1 MKRKLLALAVAVI
14 FILGTVATG
23 FAAVPSDVKGTDY
36 EKPVDR
42 LMTVDVFKGYD
53 TGLFGVNDYF
63 TRAQLATIAVRLLG
77 LEKAAELSAGPT
89 MFSDVP
95 ANHWA
100 SGYINVAVNQGII
113 KGYGDGRFGPDDP
126 VTYAQAITILVRTLG
141 YGPVTE
147 GVGTWPT
154 NYIAKGAEIGVT
166 KDVAFRAKDPAI
178 RGKIA
183 LMADNTLEI
192 PIMEQEFF
200 GSLASYKVTTKTIL
214 TDKLD
219 IAADRWVEGVVD
231 ATPIYDGTAGLKANA
246 VTIDGTEYEVETD
259 VDVNDYYGLAVKAL
273 LDKDKEK
280 IVYISVETDDKYIV
294 EGTFDE
300 FDSGQL
306 KINESSKKYAFATG
320 AELFLNG
327 ELVSYTDPALD
338 LEAAM
343 TGDAASVKFI
353 TNSDYEIEKLMVWQ
367 ESNPDVVKE
376 IKKGK
381 IKFVNGKPQIDI
393 DALEDDAE
401 DGNIVLIVEKN
412 GQKASLDDIE
422 VGDVVSHYTIDDVEY
437 FKVTDNKV
445 KGELYRVRGE
455 EATKFVVKGS
465 TYERI
470 EAAFFSTDEG
480 DSTTNITAATAE
492 STKDLVG
499 EYVVLY
505 LNGFGEVVYVEGDV
519 EATSDTMYAVFIED
533 VSGDIPSIVEGDD
546 EYYIRVF
553 NPSSEKKVLLK
564 FDEVGTATTGYTA
577 AAGITPGSLVSY
589 KLDKDGYVDGDVTVE
604 VPNAGLTTFIP
615 DKAADML
622 GGKFITSDTVI
633 VNVFNITG
641 GDDPA
646 VVKWSLVENVTG
658 GVAAGILADSDDPDL
673 AAYIIID
680 SASIQSEDEYA
691 VFIEYGYDADGKTV
705 ELFTEGDTVIY
716 PVATGTTLAPAKG
729 DLVRY
734 ALNDKGEFKPVD
746 KNGDGGLS
754 ATRAGA
760 TVAQKVYSK
769 VYSIDA
775 DDLRI
780 KVGPT
785 NYRID
790 EDVIVYDVV
799 KTSDIKVVDLESIA
813 EGDYVRVVTNT
824 EGLVEWILVI
834 PEP

>member
-36 EKPVDR
+36 EKAVDR

-166 KDVAFRAKDPAI
+166 KDVAFRANDPAI

-192 PIMEQEFF
+192 NIMEQEFF
-200 GSLASYKVTTKTIL
+200 GSLTSYKVTTKTIL

-231 ATPIYDGTAGLKANA
+231 ATPIYNGLTQIKANLISINGA
-246 VTIDGTEYEVETD
+246 EYEVEKD
-259 VDVNDYYGLAVKAL
+259 IDVNNYYGLAVKAL

-300 FDSGQL
+300 FDDGKL

-327 ELVSYTDPALD
+327 QVTSPITDGSGQITGITG
-338 LEAAM
+338 M

-353 TNSDYEIEKLMVWQ
+353 TNPDYEIEKLMVWQ

-422 VGDVVSHYTIDDVEY
+422 VGDVVSHYTIGDVEY

-533 VSGDIPSIVEGDD
+533 VSGGIPSIVEGDD

-564 FDEVGTATTGYTA
+564 FDEVGNSTAGNETGYSA
-577 AAGITPGSLVSY
+577 ARLIQAGSLISY
-589 KLDKDGYVDGDVTVE
+589 KLDKDGYVDGDVTVK
-604 VPNAGLTTFIP
+604 VDAGTLTTYFIN
-615 DKAADML
+615 KSADTL
-622 GGKFITSDTVI
+622 KNSSTYEEYFITSDTII
-633 VNVFNITG
+633 VNIN
-641 GDDPA
+641 DPA
-646 VVKWSLVENVTG
+646 DPAIAKWSLVENLASVTG
-658 GVAAGILADSDDPDL
+658 EIEADVDDPDL
-673 AAYIIID
+673 AAYVIINS
-680 SASIQSEDEYA
+680 SAIQSEDEYA
-691 VFIEYGYDADGKTV
+691 VFIEYGYDADGKTI

-716 PVATGTTLAPAKG
+716 PVDTPVTAEKG
-729 DLVRY
+729 DLVQY
-734 ALNDKGEFKPVD
+734 ALNDKGEFVAK
-746 KNGDGGLS
+746 
-754 ATRAGA
+754 AIAAQRAGA
-760 TVAQKVYSK
+760 TVTEK

-780 KVGPT
+780 KVGTT